1 VRASRLLLPLALLAC
16 AAFGCV
22 GATGPIRDAARQGDV
37 ATALRLYQDYTET
50 RGLGDA
56 DLLAEVAVQV
66 LRSAAGSEDAPT
78 RAAGFSAIAGLG
90 ARGRELLESLSERP
104 GVVGD
109 RAAAALYELNG
120 RSGTPP
126 ARLTA
131 ALRSRDRERRVAG
144 MVTLRGAS
152 GARRLMR
159 WLRAGRA
166 PMRASAARALAR
178 WRDDQAVTA
187 ALIVALRDDPEA
199 MVRAASAMALGGR
212 GEDVAEALL
221 AALEDRDAIVRMAVP
236 SALMAASPSRGRE
249 ALAALLVDPP
259 TPLSVETARVLVAR
273 GDARGDAYLL
283 RVMGSAA
290 RRELRA
296 QAAVGSIGMAT
307 RQAEALQRFMRDDD
321 HEVALR
327 VASALA
333 SMEATRQEALAALRP
348 MARLPDGFV
357 AIRALSVL
365 AQHGDATAADPIR
378 EALDSPDATVRRLA
392 VLAWS
397 DATGASGDCDPLVPR
412 LRDDDRSVALLA
424 AVEIVL
430 IASR

>member
-1 VRASRLLLPLALLAC
+1 MPLTLLLC

-22 GATGPIRDAARQGDV
+22 GATGPIRDATRQGDV
-37 ATALRLYQDYTET
+37 TTALRLYQEYTET

-56 DLLAEVAVQV
+56 DLLAEVALRV
-66 LRSAAGSEDAPT
+66 LRDAAASDDAPT

-90 ARGRELLESLSERP
+90 ARGRDLLETLSERP

-109 RAAAALYELNG
+109 RATAALYELNG
-120 RSGTPP
+120 RTGAAP

-144 MVTLRGAS
+144 MVTLRGAR

-159 WLRAGRA
+159 WLRTRDA
-166 PMRASAARALAR
+166 PLRTSAARALSR
-178 WRDDQAVTA
+178 WRDDAAVTA
-187 ALIVALRDDPEA
+187 ALVTTLRDDAEA
-199 MVRAASAMALGGR
+199 MVRAAAAMALGGR
-212 GEDVAEALL
+212 GEEVAEALL

-236 SALMAASPSRGRE
+236 SALMAAAPGPGRE
-249 ALAALLVDPP
+249 ALSGLLVDPP
-259 TPLSVETARVLVAR
+259 TPLTVEAARVLVAR

-283 RVMGSAA
+283 RVMGAA
-290 RRELRA
+290 TTRRELRA
-296 QAAVGSIGMAT
+296 QAAVGATGMAT
-307 RQAEALQRFMRDDD
+307 RQSEALQRFLRDDD
-321 HEVALR
+321 HEVSLR

-333 SMEATRQEALAALRP
+333 RQESTRQEALAALRP
-348 MARLPDGFV
+348 LARLPDGFA

-397 DATGASGDCDPLVPR
+397 DATGASGDCDPLAPR
-412 LRDDDRSVALLA
+412 LRDSDRSVALLA

-430 IASR
+430 IAAR

>member
-1 VRASRLLLPLALLAC
+1 MPLALLAC

-22 GATGPIRDAARQGDV
+22 GATGPIRAAARLGDV
-37 ATALRLYQDYTET
+37 ASALRLYQEYTET

-56 DLLAEVAVQV
+56 DLLAEVATQV
-66 LRSAAGSEDAPT
+66 LRDAAGSADGPT

-90 ARGRELLESLSERP
+90 VRGRDLLESLAERP

-120 RSGTPP
+120 RSGAAP

-131 ALRSRDRERRVAG
+131 ALRSRNRERRAAG
-144 MVTLRGAS
+144 MVTLRGAA

-159 WLRAGRA
+159 WLRRGNG
-166 PMRASAARALAR
+166 PLRASAARALAR
-178 WRDDQAVTA
+178 WRDDAAVTE
-187 ALIVALRDDPEA
+187 ALVTALRDDAEP
-199 MVRAASAMALGGR
+199 MVRAAAAMALGGR
-212 GEDVAEALL
+212 GEDVVEALL

-236 SALMAASPSRGRE
+236 SALMAAAPGRGRE
-249 ALAALLVDPP
+249 ALGALLVDPP
-259 TPLSVETARVLVAR
+259 TPLSVEAARVLVAR
-273 GDARGDAYLL
+273 GDERGDAYLL
-283 RVMGSAA
+283 RVMAA
-290 RRELRA
+290 GTRRELRA
-296 QAAVGSIGMAT
+296 QAAVGALGMAT
-307 RQAEALQRFMRDDD
+307 RQAEALLRLMRDDD

-333 SMEATRQEALAALRP
+333 RHEATRQEALAALRP

-357 AIRALSVL
+357 AIRALAVL

-397 DATGASGDCDPLVPR
+397 DATGASGDCDPLAPR

-430 IASR
+430 IAAR